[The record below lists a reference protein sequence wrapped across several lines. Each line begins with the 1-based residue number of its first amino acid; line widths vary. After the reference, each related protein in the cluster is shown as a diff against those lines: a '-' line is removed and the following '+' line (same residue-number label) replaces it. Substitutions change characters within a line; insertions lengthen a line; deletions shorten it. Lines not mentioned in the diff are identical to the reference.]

1 MFYILQRVGKTGVL
15 YPKRVKNRYA
25 IHKTTMKKKQWLHH
39 DLEVSDQRTPQGV
52 NPEWDLGVGE
62 GIAAVDPGLVGEGL
76 ATAQTRLKN
85 LSCESY

>member
-39 DLEVSDQRTPQGV
+39 DLEVSDQRTPRGV
-52 NPEWDLGVGE
+52 NPKWDFGG
-62 GIAAVDPGLVGEGL
+62 GGGYCCSGSGAGGGGASNSTDTP
-76 ATAQTRLKN
+76 
-85 LSCESY
+85 